1 MKKYLNKALIYKEW
15 KAVYWILIPLVF
27 FSSRAL
33 EISNAVDLGRHQQ
46 SVAVFVGYDMLFRI
60 NEYNYVTIGL
70 VMLMAYLIMNNDRR
84 ESTKNLIEYM
94 PFNIRQRIVSKLVV
108 GEFIIFLSCLMGFI
122 INTIMYKGNANYLSR
137 IMKFQFII
145 WHLVIY
151 FLLYSVIYFLFVYV
165 QCFCRN
171 GIFGTVLAASILM
184 LPGSLE
190 DLIDYFIHAEDV
202 IYKFDA
208 LVIRYYLELPINY
221 GFDGKRQYVKSY
233 NFLPATIKLIV
244 ILAVLCMLFILFIKR
259 ERIGEGMQLKISP
272 KKEKAFKI
280 FSSVS
285 IGILAAKSLSRL
297 LNAQQ
302 SLTIYVILLN
312 IVFIAAAYFAYSEI
326 DKVIKLSKYD
336 RGE

>member
-15 KAVYWILIPLVF
+15 KSVYWILIPFIL
-27 FSSRAL
+27 FSSRAS
-33 EISNAVDLGRHQQ
+33 EISTVIDFGKHESADKLY
-46 SVAVFVGYDMLFRI
+46 GYNIFFYAND
-60 NEYNYVTIGL
+60 YNYLVIGI

-84 ESTKNLIEYM
+84 ESTKNLIIYM
-94 PFNIRQRIVSKLVV
+94 PFNIKQRITSKLAV

-122 INTIMYKGNANYLSR
+122 INAIMYEGNINYLGK
-137 IMKFQFII
+137 IMRFEYII
-145 WHLVIY
+145 WYFIIY
-151 FLLYSVIYFLFVYV
+151 FLLYSFIYFLFVYV
-165 QCFCRN
+165 QCFCKN
-171 GIFGTVLAASILM
+171 GIFGTTLAASILM
-184 LPGSLE
+184 LPSSIV
-190 DLIDYFIHAEDV
+190 DLIYYFTHRNV
-202 IYKFDA
+202 IYRFDA
-208 LVIRYYLELPINY
+208 LILRYYLMLPTNY
-221 GFDGKRQYVKSY
+221 GYDIKNKKVYIKSY
-233 NFLPATIKLIV
+233 NFIPATIRLAI
-244 ILAVLCMLFILFIKR
+244 ILAVLCMLFVLFIKR

-297 LNAQQ
+297 LNIQQ

-312 IVFIAAAYFAYSEI
+312 VIFIAAAYFAYSQI

>member
-15 KAVYWILIPLVF
+15 KTVYWLLIPLIL

-33 EISNAVDLGRHQQ
+33 EISDFIEIVKRHGEGN
-46 SVAVFVGYDMLFRI
+46 SNGYWIFFYP
-60 NEYNYVTIGL
+60 NSYNYLIIGL
-70 VMLMAYLIMNNDRR
+70 VMLMSYLIMNNDRR
-84 ESTKNLIEYM
+84 ESTKNLITYM
-94 PFNIRQRIVSKLVV
+94 PFNVAQRIVSKLVV
-108 GEFIIFLSCLMGFI
+108 GEAIIFLFCFMGFI
-122 INTIMYKGNANYLSR
+122 INTIMYEGNINYLR
-137 IMKFQFII
+137 GTMKSQFII

-151 FLLYSVIYFLFVYV
+151 FLLYSAIYFLFVYV

-184 LPGSLE
+184 LPGSVE
-190 DLIDYFIHAEDV
+190 DLLYYFIHVDA
-202 IYKFDA
+202 IYRFKA
-208 LVIRYYLELPINY
+208 LVIRYYLILPVNY
-221 GFDGKRQYVKSY
+221 GFDGKREYVRSY
-233 NFLPATIKLIV
+233 NFWPATIRLIV
-244 ILAVLCMLFILFIKR
+244 ILSVLCMLFVLFIKR

-280 FSSVS
+280 FSSIS
-285 IGILAAKSLSRL
+285 IGILAAKGLSRL

-312 IVFIAAAYFAYSEI
+312 LIFIAAAYFAYSQI

>member
-15 KAVYWILIPLVF
+15 KSVYWLLIPLIL
-27 FSSRAL
+27 FSSRAF
-33 EISNAVDLGRHQQ
+33 EISDFIEIVKHHGEGN
-46 SVAVFVGYDMLFRI
+46 SNGYWIFFYP
-60 NEYNYVTIGL
+60 NSYNYLTIGFI
-70 VMLMAYLIMNNDRR
+70 MLMSYLIMNNDRR
-84 ESTKNLIEYM
+84 ESTKNLITYM
-94 PFNIRQRIVSKLVV
+94 PFNVAQKIVSKLVV
-108 GEFIIFLSCLMGFI
+108 GEAIIFLFCFMGFI
-122 INTIMYKGNANYLSR
+122 INTIMYEGNINYLRGTMNS
-137 IMKFQFII
+137 QFII

-151 FLLYSVIYFLFVYV
+151 FLLYSAIYFLFVYV

-184 LPGSLE
+184 LPGSVE
-190 DLIDYFIHAEDV
+190 DLLYYFTHVDV
-202 IYKFDA
+202 IYRFKA
-208 LVIRYYLELPINY
+208 LVIRYYLILPVNH
-221 GFDGKRQYVKSY
+221 GFDGKRQYVRSY
-233 NFLPATIKLIV
+233 SFWPATIRLIV

-259 ERIGEGMQLKISP
+259 ERIGEGMRLKISP

-280 FSSVS
+280 FSSIS

-312 IVFIAAAYFAYSEI
+312 LIFIAAAYFAYSQI